1 LAKQYTA
8 AGLTMT
14 RTHANIDDGTPGG
27 SVSVEAGLMDML
39 DRMQTGKFK
48 VYNTLSDWCEE
59 FRLYHRKDGK
69 VVKLYDDLM
78 AATRYAVMMLREA
91 KTLEPPPPIVMP
103 RHTGGSWMGM

>member
-1 LAKQYTA
+1 
-8 AGLTMT
+8 MT

-27 SVSVEAGLMDML
+27 SLSVEAGLMDM
-39 DRMQTGKFK
+39 
-48 VYNTLSDWCEE
+48 

-91 KTLEPPPPIVMP
+91 KTLEPPTAI
-103 RHTGGSWMGM
+103 RDAACRSR